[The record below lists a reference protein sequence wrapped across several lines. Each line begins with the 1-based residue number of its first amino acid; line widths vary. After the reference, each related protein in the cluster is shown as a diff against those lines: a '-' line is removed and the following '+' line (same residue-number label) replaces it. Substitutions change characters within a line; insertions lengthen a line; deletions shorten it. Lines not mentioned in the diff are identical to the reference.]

1 MLWHE
6 LQSQFSV
13 YSFSVT
19 LFLLC
24 LLEMDPRIV
33 NMKDNHGDTPLHEAC
48 IRGNVEIVKELLNQD
63 ADPDA
68 ENNDGVNPLGTAC
81 MGNYVEVV
89 KAILDY
95 NCERAANKVWKRVKR
110 SDNTVMNLAVENGH
124 VEMVKVLLGDKD
136 FSSMQGDVEVAPIHI
151 AARQGDIDIAKVLLK
166 HDESCKDLLDSER
179 RSPLHYAA
187 KNNQV
192 EMIELLLSK

>member
-1 MLWHE
+1 
-6 LQSQFSV
+6 
-13 YSFSVT
+13 
-19 LFLLC
+19 
-24 LLEMDPRIV
+24 
-33 NMKDNHGDTPLHEAC
+33 MKDNHGDTPLHEAC
-48 IRGNVEIVKELLNQD
+48 IRGNVEIARELLKLG
-63 ADPDA
+63 ADPDD
-68 ENNDGVNPLGTAC
+68 ENYDGVNPLATAC
-81 MGNYVEVV
+81 MGNHVEVV

-95 NCERAANKVWKRVKR
+95 NHERAAKVVWKRVKR
-110 SDNTVMNLAVENGH
+110 SDNTVMNHAVENGT
-124 VEMVKVLLGDKD
+124 VEVVKVLLGYKE

-151 AARQGDIDIAKVLLK
+151 AAQQGNIDIAKVLLE

>member
-1 MLWHE
+1 
-6 LQSQFSV
+6 
-13 YSFSVT
+13 
-19 LFLLC
+19 
-24 LLEMDPRIV
+24 
-33 NMKDNHGDTPLHEAC
+33 MKDDHGDTPLHEAC
-48 IRGNVEIVKELLNQD
+48 FRGDVEIVKELLTHG

-68 ENNDGVNPLGTAC
+68 ENNDGVNPLATAC

-95 NCERAANKVWKRVKR
+95 NRERATEVVGKRVRR
-110 SDNTVMNLAVENGH
+110 SRSTVMHHAVENGD
-124 VEMVKVLLGDKD
+124 VEMVKVLLGYKE

-151 AARQGDIDIAKVLLK
+151 AAQQGRIGIAEVLLE
-166 HDESCKDLLDSER
+166 HDESCKDMLDTQH

-192 EMIELLLSK
+192 EMIKFLLSK